1 MFAIMR
7 HWKDL
12 KAPDGSDLETCMT
25 RVKSKEYAETLAKYM
40 NGFGEVEAHYY
51 VKEEK
56 DDEKKNA

>member
-1 MFAIMR
+1 MYAIMR

-25 RVKSKEYAETLAKYM
+25 KVKDKQYAETLANYM

-51 VKEEK
+51 VKEVK
-56 DDEKKNA
+56 DDEKKDA